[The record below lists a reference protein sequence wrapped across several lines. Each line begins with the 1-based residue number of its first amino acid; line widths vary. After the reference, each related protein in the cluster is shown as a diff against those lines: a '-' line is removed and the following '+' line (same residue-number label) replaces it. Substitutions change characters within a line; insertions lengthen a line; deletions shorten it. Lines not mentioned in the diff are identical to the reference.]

1 MTSSTASLLDMP
13 RVSFPHTPRLVHEL
27 TQYQER
33 LKAKMMQVVEE
44 IQSTVEQNE
53 LAPEVADYAENFG
66 KLLGSDRSTGLDT
79 VRACFGWLPDLDSA
93 LALCAVDEDLN
104 YVVVR
109 QQMTTLV
116 TSCRDL
122 LVVRAQFL
130 CPVGDKDLF
139 REVLL
144 AAHGT
149 LSSELYS
156 KVMNAYSK
164 ALSRRL
170 PHTFQSNSSLR
181 RKRPRKRPKK

>member
-1 MTSSTASLLDMP
+1 M
-13 RVSFPHTPRLVHEL
+13 SFPHTPSLVHEL

-33 LKAKMMQVVEE
+33 LKAKIMQVVEE
-44 IQSTVEQNE
+44 IPETVKENY
-53 LAPEVADYAENFG
+53 LAVEVTDYADNFG
-66 KLLGSDRSTGLDT
+66 KLLGSDTSRGIHT

-93 LALCAVDEDLN
+93 LALCAVDKDLN
-104 YVVVR
+104 YIVVR

-130 CPVGDKDLF
+130 CPVGDRALF
-139 REVLL
+139 KAVNQ

-149 LSSELYS
+149 LSSDLYS

-164 ALSRRL
+164 ALSHL
-170 PHTFQSNSSLR
+170 PHTFPSNSSMR
-181 RKRPRKRPKK
+181 RRRPRKAKNKRN

>member
-1 MTSSTASLLDMP
+1 M
-13 RVSFPHTPRLVHEL
+13 SFPHTPSLVHEL

-44 IQSTVEQNE
+44 IQSTVGQNE

-130 CPVGDKDLF
+130 CPIGERALF
-139 REVLL
+139 KAVLR

-149 LSSELYS
+149 LSEDLYS
-156 KVMNAYSK
+156 KLMNAYSK
-164 ALSRRL
+164 ALKQL
-170 PHTFQSNSSLR
+170 PHTFPSNSSLR
-181 RKRPRKRPKK
+181 RKRPRKAKNKRN